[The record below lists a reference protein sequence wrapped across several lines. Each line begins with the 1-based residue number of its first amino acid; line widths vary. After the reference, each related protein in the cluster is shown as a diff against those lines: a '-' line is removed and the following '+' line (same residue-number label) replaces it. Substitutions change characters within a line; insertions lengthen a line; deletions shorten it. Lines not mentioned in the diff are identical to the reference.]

1 VVAVVLRVK
10 QQEMEV
16 LVVELL
22 LVFQIVEVQ
31 ETHLLRIHLKVMM
44 VVMVQQD
51 LQDMEEQVVV
61 EPQLLELVVH
71 QVLVEMV
78 EQEHQTILI
87 THPQHT
93 LVVEVV
99 E

>member
-31 ETHLLRIHLKVMM
+31 ETHLLQIRLKVMM
-44 VVMVQQD
+44 VEMVHQD
-51 LQDMEEQVVV
+51 LQDMEGQVVV
-61 EPQLLELVVH
+61 ELRLLEQMVH

-87 THPQHT
+87 IHAQHT

>member
-1 VVAVVLRVK
+1 
-10 QQEMEV
+10 
-16 LVVELL
+16 

-71 QVLVEMV
+71 QAQVEMV

-87 THPQHT
+87 IHAQHT

>member
-31 ETHLLRIHLKVMM
+31 ETHLLQIHLKVKM
-44 VVMVQQD
+44 VVMAHQD
-51 LQDMEEQVVV
+51 LQDMGEQVVV

-71 QVLVEMV
+71 QAQVEMV

-87 THPQHT
+87 IHAQHT